1 MEGFNFDQ
9 VTGLASL
16 LQKCDKVEAP
26 SSVQQNPNQVSGGVK
41 VVTRGQSNQTEKETK
56 PTSNDIWAEEE
67 IKNEEDIRDLND
79 KRPTPHYEILY
90 KQSVGTEDTFL
101 GMSDKTPASQDCS
114 HLCIKVHFPNSKL
127 SDLNVDVKKNRILAE
142 SKTLRLFTYLPV
154 SVEEDKGVAKFDAA
168 KSILSVTLPIIREF
182 NF

>member
-9 VTGLASL
+9 VSGLASL

-26 SSVQQNPNQVSGGVK
+26 SSVQQNPNQSSGALK
-41 VVTRGQSNQTEKETK
+41 IVTRGQGSQREKEESAN
-56 PTSNDIWAEEE
+56 SNDIWSAEEL
-67 IKNEEDIRDLND
+67 KNEEDIRDLSD
-79 KRPTPHYEILY
+79 KRPTPHYEIMY

-101 GMSDKTPASQDCS
+101 GMSDKTPATQDCT
-114 HLCIKVHFPNSKL
+114 HLCVKVHFPNSKL

-154 SVEEDKGVAKFDAA
+154 SVQDDKGDAKFDSA
-168 KSILSVTLPIIREF
+168 KSILTVTLPIIKEF